1 MNDFNPGTIF
11 ITGISAS
18 GKSTL
23 GATLRNN
30 LVNQD
35 INNVKLLDGDEIR
48 KELTARGK
56 EFGYTVQERNR
67 LAIEIAHMALDYN
80 REGIICIVSSI
91 CHVKTIRKKMRGIV
105 GNIIEVY
112 LNCPVHICAA
122 RDYKGNY
129 EKAFKGLHENF
140 IGVTEPYQVSDSVE
154 LVLHT
159 GKDNIDN
166 CSKVLLD
173 TTMTF
178 LQSGQNA
185 VPCTKIAGL

>member
-1 MNDFNPGTIF
+1 MNGLNPGTIF
-11 ITGISAS
+11 ITGVSAS

-23 GATLRNN
+23 GVQLRDS
-30 LVNQD
+30 LVNQN
-35 INNVKLLDGDEIR
+35 IKNVKLLDGDEIR
-48 KELTARGK
+48 MKLTQRGK
-56 EFGYTVQERNR
+56 EFGYTLQERNR

-80 REGIICIVSSI
+80 RQGIICVVSSI
-91 CHVKTIRKKMRGIV
+91 CHVKKIRKKMRSIV

-112 LNCPVHICAA
+112 LNCPIHICAA

-129 EKAFKGLHENF
+129 EKAFKGLHKDF

-159 GKDNIDN
+159 GRDSIDD
-166 CSKVLLD
+166 CSKVLFD
-173 TTMTF
+173 TMMTF

-185 VPCTKIAGL
+185 VPRKKIAGL